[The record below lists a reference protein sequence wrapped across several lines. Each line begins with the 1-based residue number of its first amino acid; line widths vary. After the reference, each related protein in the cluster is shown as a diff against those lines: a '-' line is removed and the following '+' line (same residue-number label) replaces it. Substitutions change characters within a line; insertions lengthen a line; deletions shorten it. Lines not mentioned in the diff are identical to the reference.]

1 MASVPKPTRAKYL
14 VTATR
19 RANQT
24 ATELRGLC
32 DLHTPPDEQGR
43 PKIQK
48 SQASSAVPFTPP
60 PKTKKKLEPAK
71 KAKKEDATG
80 AIGTS
85 ASAANTN
92 ASQVEGGDGTMET
105 GSRKRSRGRPK
116 GPDDTGAYL
125 VHYLV
130 PEPRPTRAKHL
141 VMAMT
146 SSGSKQ
152 PGATEPSELTIIGT
166 LESNSICHSNNHA
179 YQQWSDTKI
188 SIRKE

>member
-1 MASVPKPTRAKYL
+1 MASVPKPTRDKYL

-19 RANQT
+19 RA
-24 ATELRGLC
+24 
-32 DLHTPPDEQGR
+32 HTPPDEQGR

-60 PKTKKKLEPAK
+60 PKRKLEPGK
-71 KAKKEDATG
+71 KETNEDATG

-105 GSRKRSRGRPK
+105 GSRKQSRDKPK

-146 SSGSKQ
+146 SSDSKQ

-166 LESNSICHSNNHA
+166 LESNTICHSNNHA
-179 YQQWSDTKI
+179 YQK
-188 SIRKE
+188 